1 MRGITWKSFYA
12 PPIRVGATILILQ
25 LCLVIG
31 FNFTESSGDYTS
43 AEPKMDLE
51 CLNDY
56 ITEMMCSLT
65 SDQQLI
71 CPEYNVSL
79 FNARTLQRFTCDLK
93 QRISSSCECT
103 VHVDSGFVLGEEY
116 TFKVLRNENLLFTTN
131 FGTTENIKPK
141 KPVIMTVKE
150 TKNGNFLIVW
160 DTAYMI
166 NDPIFSDDLVTELTY
181 YIDGSKGTRKNVT
194 VTTKDQ
200 YELVGRNLE
209 SNSNYIVMARIQSLL
224 NDRFSDYSDP
234 YRFSTSPSLKDYVKI
249 IIPLICITLI
259 ISIFITYYLC
269 NKILIVWW
277 FKIPTPKIA
286 TSFVKQ
292 VPNLLSFQ
300 NDFSPDNLDAS
311 KLLHSRDKIWPAS
324 SPVDVRG
331 ENNSLN
337 SFGRDGDSSGV
348 SYSQTVIQSIEANSP
363 ENNTHGKESQ
373 STVSR
378 MPTSTQYYK
387 NLTSLSNDSNVL
399 MPYGNSSDFS
409 NKPYMFS
416 LSDKIHNPT
425 NGHCIY
431 DLNQHESIFPSLE
444 KNLDPVIQT
453 DLEYGP
459 CTPCTPC
466 TGSSGSENVTP
477 SSSEIIV
484 VNGYQSL
491 NNILDRA
498 SKPQSFI
505 SPHNDISLITEK
517 ILCSKN
523 AHNISYESPIIPVE
537 NEYRDFRS
545 LLQNSNEQHSLVTGP
560 ELKQLCGLDLHTS
573 PGIEIDCSYHRV

>member
-12 PPIRVGATILILQ
+12 PPIRVGAIILILQ
-25 LCLVIG
+25 LCLVID

-43 AEPKMDLE
+43 AEPKMDME

-56 ITEMMCSLT
+56 ITDMMCSLT

-116 TFKVLRNENLLFTTN
+116 TFKVLRNKSLLFTTN

-141 KPVIMTVKE
+141 KPVIRTVKE
-150 TKNGNFLIVW
+150 TKNGNFVIAW
-160 DTAYMI
+160 DTAY
-166 NDPIFSDDLVTELTY
+166 NDSDDLIAELTY
-181 YIDGSKGTRKNVT
+181 YIEGSKGTRKNVI
-194 VTTKDQ
+194 VPTKGQ
-200 YELVGRNLE
+200 FKYELVGRNLE
-209 SNSNYIVMARIQSLL
+209 SNSNYIVMARIKSIF
-224 NDRFSDYSDP
+224 NDRFSDYSVP
-234 YRFSTSPSLKDYVKI
+234 YRFSTPSYLKDYVKI

-300 NDFSPDNLDAS
+300 NDFSPDNPDAS
-311 KLLHSRDKIWPAS
+311 KLLHSGDKIWPAS

-348 SYSQTVIQSIEANSP
+348 SYSQE
-363 ENNTHGKESQ
+363 
-373 STVSR
+373 
-378 MPTSTQYYK
+378 
-387 NLTSLSNDSNVL
+387 
-399 MPYGNSSDFS
+399 
-409 NKPYMFS
+409 
-416 LSDKIHNPT
+416 IHNPT

-459 CTPCTPC
+459 CTPCT
-466 TGSSGSENVTP
+466 GSSGSENVTP

-484 VNGYQSL
+484 V
-491 NNILDRA
+491 
-498 SKPQSFI
+498 
-505 SPHNDISLITEK
+505 
-517 ILCSKN
+517 
-523 AHNISYESPIIPVE
+523 
-537 NEYRDFRS
+537 
-545 LLQNSNEQHSLVTGP
+545 
-560 ELKQLCGLDLHTS
+560 
-573 PGIEIDCSYHRV
+573 

>member
-25 LCLVIG
+25 LCLVIS
-31 FNFTESSGDYTS
+31 FNFAESSGDYTS

-71 CPEYNVSL
+71 CPEYSLNVTV
-79 FNARTLQRFTCDLK
+79 FDARFTCDL
-93 QRISSSCECT
+93 QQLNSSSCECT
-103 VHVDSGFVLGEEY
+103 VHVNSGFVLGKEY
-116 TFKVLRNENLLFTTN
+116 TVNVLRNKNLLFTTN

-141 KPVIMTVKE
+141 KPVIRTVKE
-150 TKNGNFLIVW
+150 TKNGNFLIAW
-160 DTAYMI
+160 DTAY
-166 NDPIFSDDLVTELTY
+166 NDSDDLIAELTY
-181 YIDGSKGTRKNVT
+181 YIEGSKGTRKNVI
-194 VTTKDQ
+194 VPTKGQ
-200 YELVGRNLE
+200 FKYELVGRNLE
-209 SNSNYIVMARIQSLL
+209 SNSNYIVMARIKSIF

-234 YRFSTSPSLKDYVKI
+234 YRFSTPSYLKDYVKI

-259 ISIFITYYLC
+259 ISIFITYFLC

-300 NDFSPDNLDAS
+300 NDFSPDNPDAS
-311 KLLHSRDKIWPAS
+311 KLLHSGDKIWPAS

-348 SYSQTVIQSIEANSP
+348 SYSQEVIQSKEANSP
-363 ENNTHGKESQ
+363 ENKTHGKESQ
-373 STVSR
+373 STISGI
-378 MPTSTQYYK
+378 PTTTQYYK

-409 NKPYMFS
+409 NKSYMFS

-484 VNGYQSL
+484 VSGYQSL

-498 SKPQSFI
+498 SNPQSFI